1 LDIGPRKSKPTRGK
15 RLSLSGAVIE
25 ETGNWLVVFISRTLY
40 QYCGVI
46 ELETKVVSTS
56 FIW

>member
-25 ETGNWLVVFISRTLY
+25 GRGNWLVVVISRTLY
-40 QYCGVI
+40 Q
-46 ELETKVVSTS
+46 
-56 FIW
+56 